1 MAFLGFW
8 LTTNAPDITRN
19 AKQPLFPPLGA
30 TWRPL
35 IFLTLFNA
43 LVNKTKQ
50 HTHIVHCEMMLPH
63 KVLGCVIV
71 LSTIALSQSSRRRHP
86 DDMEVVIQFGKPQI
100 IVGWPTDFEA
110 TAIGLAQEVD
120 YRMLLTVLRGGDIV
134 HEKGIN
140 FRAGDDASAGVGER
154 LSHTLSSIIPPLPA
168 GAHTVRVRLQ
178 DPRATSERDSI
189 LGNVV
194 QTVEPLDAPRE
205 LHAYRPFWNQASV
218 EYTIVLEHPPRV

>member
-1 MAFLGFW
+1 
-8 LTTNAPDITRN
+8 
-19 AKQPLFPPLGA
+19 
-30 TWRPL
+30 
-35 IFLTLFNA
+35 
-43 LVNKTKQ
+43 
-50 HTHIVHCEMMLPH
+50 MLPQ

-71 LSTIALSQSSRRRHP
+71 LSTIALSQSSRRHP

-154 LSHTLSSIIPPLPA
+154 LSHTLSSIIPPLSA

-178 DPRATSERDSI
+178 DPRATSERDSL

-205 LHAYRPFWNQASV
+205 KQASV